1 MSLSSLGVAGLG
13 TLDVSTREKRRSAI
27 DLVLRA
33 LKRRSPDER
42 DECVAA
48 IVEQIGVPLPAD
60 LMMRSHQ
67 VRELCS
73 AGMSVGAHTVSHP
86 ILTCIDSDRA
96 EREIADG
103 RDRLR
108 ELSGEAIRLFA
119 YPNGVPGEDFND
131 IHVAMARRLG
141 FAAACTTAWGVATAD
156 TDPLQL
162 PRFTPWDRSALRFG
176 MRMIVNLRR
185 TNAVAAV

>member
-1 MSLSSLGVAGLG
+1 
-13 TLDVSTREKRRSAI
+13 
-27 DLVLRA
+27 
-33 LKRRSPDER
+33 
-42 DECVAA
+42 
-48 IVEQIGVPLPAD
+48 
-60 LMMRSHQ
+60 MMRSHQ

-86 ILTCIDSDRA
+86 ILTSIDSDRA
-96 EREIADG
+96 EREIADD

-108 ELSGEAIRLFA
+108 ELSGETIRLFA

-131 IHVAMARRLG
+131 QHVAMTRRLG
-141 FAAACTTAWGVATAD
+141 FVAACTTAWGVATAD

-185 TNAVAAV
+185 ANAVAAV